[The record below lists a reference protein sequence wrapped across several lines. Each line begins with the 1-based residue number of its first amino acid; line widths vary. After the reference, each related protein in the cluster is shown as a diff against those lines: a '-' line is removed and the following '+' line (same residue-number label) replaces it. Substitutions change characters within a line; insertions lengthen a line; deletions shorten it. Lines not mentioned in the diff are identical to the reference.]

1 MDTFL
6 NHLGA
11 LIIEYP
17 SWSYL
22 FVGLAII
29 IQGELAVFLSMLLIA
44 NNNLGWGQYLIA
56 APATMFIAETFL
68 YVASR
73 ALRNTRFGWRFYKR
87 IKTNRRFQSYMYY
100 LKMNLGKMFVISR
113 FLVGTNFIILILA
126 GWMRTKFGAYL
137 KAYFP
142 AMAMWFIG
150 MTAVAYGLVTGLHAI
165 SGEKVFRQLEL
176 IVGGG
181 LVIIFAGEH
190 FLRKFIKKAAFTE
203 EKAAEIGRVVEEEL
217 ETRKQGSFFSK
228 WDEED
233 AAK

>member
-6 NHLGA
+6 NHLGQ

-44 NNNLGWGQYLIA
+44 NHNLQWGQYLIA

-73 ALRNTRFGWRFYKR
+73 TLRNTRFGWRFYKR

-100 LKMNLGKMFVISR
+100 LKTNLGKMFVVSR

-126 GWMRTKFGAYL
+126 GWMRTKFGAYF

-150 MTAVAYGLVTGLHAI
+150 MTGVAYGLVTGLHAL
-165 SGEKVFRQLEL
+165 SGEKVFRQIEL
-176 IVGGG
+176 IAGGG
-181 LVIIFAGEH
+181 LVIIFVGEH
-190 FLRKFIKKAAFTE
+190 FLRKLIKKTAFVE
-203 EKAAEIGRVVEEEL
+203 ERSGEIGKVVEEEL
-217 ETRKQGSFFSK
+217 ESRKHGSLFSK

-233 AAK
+233 TKK